1 MNCHFRAIFQSYYI
15 IVNWRNA
22 SKEVKTEKK
31 RSIDMSKKTKRE
43 KKSNKTKKNRRIFYE
58 KRHLSEIHISFFYG
72 RWKIEW
78 NKYSKTMAFSGQ
90 TKLLQNMTYKSTYA
104 VYLVS
109 MKQQYLYRRMQNF
122 HVCFNFHAS
131 QSPRRSQWLSS

>member
-43 KKSNKTKKNRRIFYE
+43 KKE
-58 KRHLSEIHISFFYG
+58 
-72 RWKIEW
+72 
-78 NKYSKTMAFSGQ
+78 
-90 TKLLQNMTYKSTYA
+90 
-104 VYLVS
+104 
-109 MKQQYLYRRMQNF
+109 
-122 HVCFNFHAS
+122 
-131 QSPRRSQWLSS
+131 